1 MSGCQT
7 FRKHLQCIA
16 LPLALPGK
24 GQEAISYFPGQ
35 SRALMHQN
43 PPPALGFDLA
53 VEGFSAQI
61 FSSIDQ
67 ASFHWKAI
75 QPADNR
81 FLSLDYLRA
90 VELSPP
96 EGVTPYYLVFFKN
109 ERPAGLAYLQLID
122 FRADESLQFDK
133 PEGLLNSLKHSFR
146 EKALGLLRFRLLHVG
161 NLLLTG
167 PRGFY
172 FLPEITGEKEAHS
185 LLRAALPLVRKS
197 LQDQLGQSIQAYVVK
212 DIPVESPLSDDWKEE
227 GYSEHCFL
235 PNMVL
240 TLEPE
245 WKTFDDYLGR
255 LQSKYRVR
263 ARRAFRLL
271 DGVERRELQAAEI
284 ATYSADIHRLYS
296 EIASSVEFN
305 IATLHPNYFSSLK
318 TQLGDTFHLMGYFLE
333 GELVGFFTT
342 IENGRELEA
351 HFIGFEKGVN
361 LTYQL
366 YLNMLFDMI
375 RMGIEKGSS
384 HISFARTAMEIKS
397 SVGAVSEQLKCYI
410 RHTSP
415 LTNTIVGPLVSR
427 LQPAEEWEAR
437 HPFK

>member
-7 FRKHLQCIA
+7 FRKHLPCIA
-16 LPLALPGK
+16 LPLALQGK
-24 GQEAISYFPGQ
+24 SQEAISYFPGQ
-35 SRALMHQN
+35 SKALMHHN
-43 PPPALGFDLA
+43 PSPGLGFDLSI
-53 VEGFSAQI
+53 EGFSARV
-61 FSSIDQ
+61 FSSVDQ
-67 ASFHWKAI
+67 ASFHWTAI

-81 FLSLDYLRA
+81 FLSLDYLLA

-96 EGVTPYYLVFFKN
+96 EGVTPFYLVFYKN
-109 ERPAGLAYLQLID
+109 NLPAGLAYLQLID
-122 FRADESLQFDK
+122 FRADQSLQFDK
-133 PEGLLNSLKHSFR
+133 PEGLLNSLKFTFR

-172 FLPEITGEKEAHS
+172 FLPELTGEKEAHS
-185 LLRAALPLVRKS
+185 LLRAALPLVRKR

-212 DIPVESPLSDDWKEE
+212 DIPVESPVGADWKEE

-240 TLEPE
+240 TLDPE
-245 WKTFDDYLGR
+245 WRTFDDYLGR

-271 DGVERRELQAAEI
+271 DGVERRELQASEI
-284 ATYSADIHRLYS
+284 ATYSAGIHRLYS

-305 IATLHPNYFSSLK
+305 ITTLHPGYFNSLK
-318 TQLGDTFHLMGYFLE
+318 AHLGDSFHLIGYFLE

-410 RHTSP
+410 RHASS
-415 LTNTIVGPLVSR
+415 LTNTLVGPLVSR
-427 LQPAEEWEAR
+427 LQPEEQWEAR